1 MYTSNTYVPHRSPEP
16 NPSFSRPLGL
26 RVRVAIDTTQQILF
40 GDAPS
45 VVTDLAERLC
55 VLAAR
60 VVVSDFRIH
69 SQLERTVPAVIRNV
83 RLSFWS
89 CAKRAAFDCA
99 AAFACGAKRRVIQPE
114 LAIEAANVALRI
126 AELCGQVEL
135 RVRAEK
141 LSSES
146 CEGDRRSALRSMYR
160 SQREARVR
168 RLAEA
173 SLSDEEV
180 AMIEREMNSGDRR

>member
-1 MYTSNTYVPHRSPEP
+1 MSYTSTTQARFQAAEP
-16 NPSFSRPLGL
+16 VPSFSRSLGL
-26 RVRVAIDTTQQILF
+26 RVRVAVDTTQQILF

-60 VVVSDFRIH
+60 IVVTDFRIH

-89 CAKRAAFDCA
+89 CAKRAALDA
-99 AAFACGAKRRVIQPE
+99 AAALACGAKRRVIQPE
-114 LAIEAANVALRI
+114 LAIEAANVSLRI
-126 AELCGQVEL
+126 AELCGQVES

-146 CEGDRRSALRSMYR
+146 YEADRRSEFRAAYR
-160 SQREARVR
+160 IRREAEAR

-180 AMIEREMNSGDRR
+180 ALIEKEMR

>member
-1 MYTSNTYVPHRSPEP
+1 MFTSTTYVPHRSPEP
-16 NPSFSRPLGL
+16 NPSFSRTLGL

-60 VVVSDFRIH
+60 IVVSDFRIH

-89 CAKRAAFDCA
+89 CAKRAALDCA
-99 AAFACGAKRRVIQPE
+99 AALAFGAKRRVVQPE

-126 AELCGQVEL
+126 ADLCGQVEC

-146 CEGDRRSALRSMYR
+146 YEADRSSELRSTYR
-160 SQREARVR
+160 SRREAEAR

-173 SLSDEEV
+173 SLSNEEV
-180 AMIEREMNSGDRR
+180 AMIEREMGGRQ